1 MMTVSFF
8 CVSHEPFCKQMTLNN
23 QAETPLFKIFTEV
36 QADNLIEND
45 RQLCSLAKMGNPDK
59 FQGENNQLTKIFL
72 QKIQTPTK
80 WPPPG

>member
-8 CVSHEPFCKQMTLNN
+8 CVSHGPFRKQMALKN

-45 RQLCSLAKMGNPDK
+45 GQLCSLAKMGNPDK
-59 FQGENNQLTKIFL
+59 FQGENNQLTETFF

-80 WPPPG
+80 WPRPG